1 MQDDAET
8 FFGWIQD
15 IGILAQ
21 FVMVNIAVCSTGH
34 WGGRKTPKKTLI
46 AARPTLSS
54 LKIVALQYNISLHS
68 IILYDQSHDTLPQQK
83 IKIRID
89 VVKLF
94 WTLVV
99 THTIL
104 PRTKLRIVK

>member
-1 MQDDAET
+1 MQDDAEI
-8 FFGWIQD
+8 FCGWIQD

-21 FVMVNIAVCSTGH
+21 FVMVNMTVCSTGH

-54 LKIVALQYNISLHS
+54 FKIVALQYIISSHS
-68 IILYDQSHDTLPQQK
+68 IILYGQSHDTLPQQK
-83 IKIRID
+83 IKIESD

-94 WTLVV
+94 WTLAI

-104 PRTKLRIVK
+104 LRTKLRITI